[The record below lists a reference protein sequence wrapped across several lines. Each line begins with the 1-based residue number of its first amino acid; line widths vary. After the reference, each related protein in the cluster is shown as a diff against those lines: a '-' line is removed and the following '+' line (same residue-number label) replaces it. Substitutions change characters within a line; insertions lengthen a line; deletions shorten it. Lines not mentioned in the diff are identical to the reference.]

1 MAKSFLKPQPLDEAA
16 CRQAVLHLH
25 GAMLFLGGQMRTLE
39 NDQSIS
45 DGYPQETTHEGML
58 VHEPI
63 QKMFS
68 MGYKSEAV
76 YYLC

>member
-1 MAKSFLKPQPLDEAA
+1 LEPQPLDEAA
-16 CRQAVLHLH
+16 CRHTVLHLH
-25 GAMLFLGGQMRTLE
+25 GAMPSLGGQMSTLE

-45 DGYPQETTHEGML
+45 DGYPQETTHEAML
-58 VHEPI
+58 VHESI
-63 QKMFS
+63 QKEMFS